1 MLKCLCEITSLIG
14 SLFINS
20 GACYGLLAFLDIK
33 RDSDF
38 EMDRF
43 FSLFQAA
50 VSCSKWNK
58 IRLGPSFVWC
68 PSGHR
73 SWTIV
78 VLAVLYINNITTNID
93 S

>member
-1 MLKCLCEITSLIG
+1 MLKCLCEVTSLID

-20 GACYGLLAFLDIK
+20 GAWYGLLAFLDIK

-50 VSCSKWNK
+50 ASCSKWN
-58 IRLGPSFVWC
+58 
-68 PSGHR
+68 
-73 SWTIV
+73 
-78 VLAVLYINNITTNID
+78 
-93 S
+93 

>member
-1 MLKCLCEITSLIG
+1 MLKCLCEVTSLID

-20 GACYGLLAFLDIK
+20 GAWYGLLAFLDIK

-50 VSCSKWNK
+50 ASCSKWNK
-58 IRLGPSFVWC
+58 IRLGPVL
-68 PSGHR
+68 SGIPQG
-73 SWTIV
+73 T
-78 VLAVLYINNITTNID
+78 VLGPLLF
-93 S
+93 